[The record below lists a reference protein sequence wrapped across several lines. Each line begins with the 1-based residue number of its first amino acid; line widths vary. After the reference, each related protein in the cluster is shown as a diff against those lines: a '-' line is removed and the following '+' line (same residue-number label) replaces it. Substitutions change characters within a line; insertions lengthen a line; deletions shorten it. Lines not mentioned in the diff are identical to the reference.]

1 MENARVIQFPS
12 ERVPKPSLKPHRIKS
27 EPSIGQMVGKGLTDA
42 TMRELSL
49 KFAKPKSE
57 KDLRDRIIFLLAS
70 STGLRAKEL
79 VGLRYSN
86 VTHSPE
92 GDILIKYRKKGG
104 KFGYTVISKIVFEEI
119 ENYQSQIG
127 EKSDFFLLSLPKR
140 KNGKRSPLSTRGLQW
155 IVNNWGVKTAS
166 GKLIHPH
173 ALRHTVAQKTFDHFG
188 SIATQKLLGHSSANT
203 TSNYYTR
210 PYFNASAVLNWS

>member
-12 ERVPKPSLKPHRIKS
+12 ERVSKPHLKPRRIDS

-42 TMRELSL
+42 TMRELAL
-49 KFAKPKSE
+49 KFTNPQSE
-57 KDLRDRIIFLLAS
+57 REIRDRLIFLLAS
-70 STGLRAKEL
+70 STGLRAREL
-79 VGLRYSN
+79 VGLRFSN
-86 VTHSPE
+86 IAYSPE
-92 GDILIKYRKKGG
+92 GEILVKYRKKGG
-104 KFGYTVISKIVFEEI
+104 KFGFTVISRQVFEDI
-119 ENYQSQIG
+119 SQYQNHIG
-127 EKSDFFLLSLPKR
+127 EKSDYFLLSLPKK

-155 IVNNWGVKTAS
+155 IVNSWDVKTAS
-166 GKLIHPH
+166 GKRIHPH

-210 PYFNASAVLNWS
+210 PYFNAGSVLNWD

>member
-12 ERVPKPSLKPHRIKS
+12 KRVSKPLLKPHRIDS
-27 EPSIGQMVGKGLTDA
+27 EPSLGKMVGKGLTDA
-42 TMRELSL
+42 TMRELAL
-49 KFAKPKSE
+49 KFKNPQSE
-57 KDLRDRIIFLLAS
+57 RDLRDRLIFLLAS

-79 VGLRYSN
+79 VNLRFSN

-92 GDILIKYRKKGG
+92 GDILVKYRKKGG
-104 KFGYTVISKIVFEEI
+104 KLGYTVIHLNILEEI
-119 ENYQSQIG
+119 KIYQTFIG
-127 EKSDFFLLSLPKR
+127 EKSDYFLLSLPKK
-140 KNGKRSPLSTRGLQW
+140 KNGKRSALSTRGLQW
-155 IVNNWGVKTAS
+155 IVNSWDVKTAS

-210 PYFNASAVLNWS
+210 PYFNAGSVLNWS